1 MKTKVIA
8 TILSGGS
15 GSRLWPVSRENFPKP
30 FIKVTDG
37 ESLIQKTYLRAV
49 KIPFVVEIL
58 TVTNR
63 ELLFLTIDEY
73 DSANIGAPHKN
84 FILEPFGRNT
94 APAIISAAIET
105 KEKYGEDALMLILSA
120 DHLLQNE
127 SAFHDAVINA
137 INLANDGYLVT
148 FGIKPNRPDT
158 SFGYLEI
165 EKGLVKQ
172 FIEKPS
178 LDRAK
183 EYIKQDNFYWNAGI
197 FCFSVKT
204 FLKEIEIYAEKMLF
218 DVVKTIKA
226 SRREKDKASSRL
238 FLDRTSFEN
247 VESNSIDYILFEK
260 SRKVAAIPCD
270 IGWSDV
276 GSWSALTE
284 LYSPDSL
291 GNRSQGRGVFHNT
304 KNSSIYSDKRLIS
317 LIGVEDLIVVETDD
331 AILVLNKNQAHEV
344 RHLYNYFKENNNDIY
359 KWHNEV
365 HRPWGSY
372 RVLCEDKL
380 FKVKLIYVKPHQE
393 LSLQV
398 HEHRSEHWV
407 VVKGKATIINNS
419 EKIYLEENE
428 STYIPKNHTHQLLN
442 EHDEPLNVVEVQ
454 SGSYL
459 GEDDIKRI
467 IDKYNR
473 D

>member
-1 MKTKVIA
+1 MKNKLIT

-37 ESLIQKTYLRAV
+37 ESLIQKTYLRTL
-49 KIPFVVEIL
+49 KLPCLVEVL

-73 DSANIGAPHKN
+73 ELSEKCPPHKR

-94 APAIISAAIET
+94 APAIIAAALET
-105 KEKYGEDALMLILSA
+105 KEKYGEDAVMLVLSA
-120 DHLLQNE
+120 DHLVQNDA
-127 SAFHDAVINA
+127 AFNDAVKKA
-137 INLANDGYLVT
+137 INIANEGYLVT

-158 SFGYLEI
+158 SFGYLEV
-165 EKGLVKQ
+165 ENGLVKQ
-172 FIEKPS
+172 FIEKPN
-178 LDRAK
+178 LDKAK
-183 EYIKQDNFYWNAGI
+183 AYIQQESFFWNAGI

-204 FLKEIEIYAEKMLF
+204 FLSEIEIHAKKMLS
-218 DVVKTIKA
+218 DVEKTIEA
-226 SRREKDKASSRL
+226 SRREEDQAFSKL
-238 FLDRTSFEN
+238 FLDRVNFEN
-247 VESNSIDYILFEK
+247 VENNSIDYVLFEK
-260 SRKVAAIPCD
+260 SKKVAAVPCD
-270 IGWSDV
+270 IGWSDI
-276 GSWSALTE
+276 GSWSSLTD
-284 LYSPDSL
+284 LYRPDSH
-291 GNRSQGRGVFHNT
+291 GNRVQGKGIFHNT
-304 KNSSIYSDKRLIS
+304 KNSSIYSDKRLVS
-317 LIGVEDLIVVETDD
+317 LVGVENLIVVETDD
-331 AILVLNKNQAHEV
+331 ALLVVHKDHIQEIKD
-344 RHLYNYFKENNNDIY
+344 LYNHFKETNNDIY

-365 HRPWGSY
+365 HRPWGSFI
-372 RVLCEDKL
+372 VLCEDSL

-407 VVKGKATIINNS
+407 VVKGKATIINNN
-419 EKIYLEENE
+419 EKIYLSENE
-428 STYIPKNHTHQLLN
+428 STYIPKNHIHQLLN
-442 EHDEPLNVVEVQ
+442 ESDELLNVIEVQ

-467 IDKYNR
+467 IDKYKR